1 MTPHERHVVWKRAR
15 TRTDEHA
22 REVTKL
28 IEDSGLPYSDDASL
42 RMDDPVTIRN
52 SAEGRAAMI
61 AATEKGLPAISGVD
75 HRLSAELGVNYGG
88 IIRLLKQPAF
98 LSPNAAAAR
107 LSQFW
112 QKGKVAGAKYRQ
124 DGRDFREKT
133 CSLNKFAAESAR
145 SQHRHAECGV
155 RSFVYLAPRVGF
167 EPTTNRL
174 TAGCSTAELPG
185 SRGEGECPLPPITKP
200 PLHCKVGIPHGQ
212 SER

>member
-1 MTPHERHVVWKRAR
+1 
-15 TRTDEHA
+15 
-22 REVTKL
+22 
-28 IEDSGLPYSDDASL
+28 
-42 RMDDPVTIRN
+42 
-52 SAEGRAAMI
+52 MI

-133 CSLNKFAAESAR
+133 CFLNKFAAKSAR

-155 RSFVYLAPRVGF
+155 RSFVYLAPRAGF
-167 EPTTNRL
+167 EPATNRL
-174 TAGCSTAELPG
+174 TAGCSTTELPG
-185 SRGEGECPLPPITKP
+185 NARRIARSAPITKRT
-200 PLHCKVGIPHGQ
+200 PLCKENRHSHAATVVASAKVEATPGIEPGYTVLQ
-212 SER
+212 TVA